1 MKLNTRAIINRVSL
15 AVGTLPALASNALAV
30 DGAFNGSLQP
40 ANTNDIV
47 RNLGLFSD
55 LGQFILEY
63 AIHICVFG
71 MVACT
76 IVISARSLWARS
88 NKKVNEAV
96 EERENLKGL
105 VIDSIAVMIALIVLF
120 SVVVPYISSFV
131 PT

>member
-15 AVGTLPALASNALAV
+15 AVGTLPALAGNALAV

-63 AIHICVFG
+63 AIHICVFA

-76 IVISARSLWARS
+76 IVITVRGLWARS
-88 NKKVNEAV
+88 NKKVSEAV